1 MSLHEVNGEQALRLA
16 LERNL
21 VEIYMTS
28 YNVWIMMAVPGNN
41 NVRAVVDPSCT
52 FYVTGAVVTPCIAP
66 APELCSHVQCAAVR
80 CRLHYKVYRKHS
92 GESVRLAALY
102 TPPRVRSNRDRPT
115 LPRRYSAVMTAF
127 HRVYGDLRP
136 VAMVSAT
143 QHDGSRTAS
152 SDAAEPAAAVPSHGA
167 GASPRGAASTSSD
180 SDDDEHS
187 SPTTARLGAK
197 RLYTLFHAR
206 NAACVVGPALAA
218 YMLLA

>member
-1 MSLHEVNGEQALRLA
+1 
-16 LERNL
+16 
-21 VEIYMTS
+21 
-28 YNVWIMMAVPGNN
+28 
-41 NVRAVVDPSCT
+41 
-52 FYVTGAVVTPCIAP
+52 
-66 APELCSHVQCAAVR
+66 
-80 CRLHYKVYRKHS
+80 
-92 GESVRLAALY
+92 
-102 TPPRVRSNRDRPT
+102 
-115 LPRRYSAVMTAF
+115 MTAF

-218 YMLLA
+218 YMLLAETRYVESHISVPLFAFQGEKWIRGESPA

>member
-1 MSLHEVNGEQALRLA
+1 MRHAGARLQHHIPMRGTDPGDFTFEQFEQFKMNAQPDFTPAGAAVVQALARDANFHGAHPFLMHTRCHSVLPARCSHPRCADPAHRDTCSKNRDGEDCRFNHPHEPCERTSVSLHEVNGEQALRLA

-92 GESVRLAALY
+92 CESVRLAAPY
-102 TPPRVRSNRDRPT
+102 TPPR
-115 LPRRYSAVMTAF
+115 
-127 HRVYGDLRP
+127 
-136 VAMVSAT
+136 
-143 QHDGSRTAS
+143 
-152 SDAAEPAAAVPSHGA
+152 GA
-167 GASPRGAASTSSD
+167 QQP
-180 SDDDEHS
+180 
-187 SPTTARLGAK
+187 
-197 RLYTLFHAR
+197 
-206 NAACVVGPALAA
+206 
-218 YMLLA
+218 